1 MALKGVTEVF
11 ENEFSRMLVQIDN
24 ENYSSCMKISTN
36 LIIFSAMVGFDNG
49 IFIGEVLEKIF
60 SEAVLLVNNYEVK
73 GIDKEK
79 IKMTSTTCV
88 SGLKKKM
95 NSLEDQLVYSLL
107 KELRTVV
114 TKTQFEYWGT
124 SESKERKRIF
134 GLEE

>member
-11 ENEFSRMLVQIDN
+11 ENKFSRMLVQIDN

-73 GIDKEK
+73 GKD
-79 IKMTSTTCV
+79 
-88 SGLKKKM
+88 
-95 NSLEDQLVYSLL
+95 
-107 KELRTVV
+107 
-114 TKTQFEYWGT
+114 
-124 SESKERKRIF
+124 
-134 GLEE
+134 